1 LDYVFYFNVFEAVL
15 WTALGIYA
23 VVLATRFATRS
34 KERSAT
40 RSEERSAT
48 QRLLLIAV
56 VFWIFAGSEVME
68 TQTGAW
74 WKPWWLAVWKGGC
87 IAVLITLGTRHYR
100 WHNHRPPS
108 SDGPSRPPAD
118 EQARGQ

>member
-1 LDYVFYFNVFEAVL
+1 MDYVFYFNVFEAVL
-15 WTALGIYA
+15 WTALGVYA
-23 VVLATRFATRS
+23 VVLAT
-34 KERSAT
+34 RSAT

-48 QRLLLIAV
+48 RRLLLIAV

-100 WHNHRPPS
+100 WHKNRQPTQEPS
-108 SDGPSRPPAD
+108 HPPAD
-118 EQARGQ
+118 EQSRGQ

>member
-1 LDYVFYFNVFEAVL
+1 MDYVFYFNVFEAVL

-23 VVLATRFATRS
+23 VVLATRS

-48 QRLLLIAV
+48 RRLLLIAV

-118 EQARGQ
+118 EQSRGQ